1 MERELQNSESKGRKL
16 NVFGYPGDASRVC
29 GDGGIWEDPD
39 VSNCS
44 LRVFTMALVSVSF
57 VCTYTMSFVHVDT

>member
-1 MERELQNSESKGRKL
+1 MERVLEGSKIAKVREDSL
-16 NVFGYPGDASRVC
+16 IFGFPGDASRVC

-44 LRVFTMALVSVSF
+44 LRVFTMALVSVSSLIQ
-57 VCTYTMSFVHVDT
+57 CHPCM